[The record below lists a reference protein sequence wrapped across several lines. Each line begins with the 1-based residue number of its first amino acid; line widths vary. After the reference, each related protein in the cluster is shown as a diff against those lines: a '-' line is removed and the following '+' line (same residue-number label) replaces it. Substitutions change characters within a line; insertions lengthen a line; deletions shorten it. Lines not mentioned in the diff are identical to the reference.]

1 MTKAGLDVILTDAEH
16 AAATG
21 STLRGFSKTWVH

>member
-1 MTKAGLDVILTDAEH
+1 MMYSAGSGFGAFFGLAG

-21 STLRGFSKTWVH
+21 STLRVAL